1 MKRLWGIEW
10 TSDASAE
17 DIQEYDWID
26 RADMITVTDCSRLVT
41 QLKEEKHTLI
51 EDVHELL
58 QTDLSVLYGTFT
70 DYGFT
75 SEAGRNYFL
84 SEMIL
89 SFRLTS
95 RDPLQ
100 ERMCRLQTEEHLIA
114 ENGSVLFT
122 DADNLELMK
131 KMADSY
137 GVCIE
142 FGPRQTE

>member
-1 MKRLWGIEW
+1 VKRLWGIEW
-10 TSDASAE
+10 TSDASDEA
-17 DIQEYDWID
+17 IQEYNWID
-26 RADMITVTDCSRLVT
+26 RADMITVTDCSRLVS

-89 SFRLTS
+89 TFRLTS
-95 RDPLQ
+95 RDPLK